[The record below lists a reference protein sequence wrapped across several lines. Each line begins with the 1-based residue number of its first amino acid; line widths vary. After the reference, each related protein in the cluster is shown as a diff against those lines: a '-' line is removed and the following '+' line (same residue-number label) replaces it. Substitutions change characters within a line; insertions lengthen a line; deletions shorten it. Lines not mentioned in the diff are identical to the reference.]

1 MMRVLIMKRLQ
12 LFIIIL
18 FVNVSYAQNFVS
30 NVSKVGTS
38 AAPFLTVPIGPRAN
52 SLGGAFVAIADDA
65 SALYWNPAGIAKLN
79 RNEFVAVHS
88 EWIAGINHDF
98 GGLVLQL
105 GSGGTLG
112 LSIISLTMDEMEV
125 RTELQPEG
133 TGEFFSA
140 NDLAIGA
147 TYAKNLTDRFSI
159 GFTGKYIIQKIW
171 HSQASGFALDFGTLF
186 KTDLFNG
193 MRIGAVITNFG
204 QDMKMNGKDLR
215 YFLDPDP
222 NAIGNNDKIPA
233 RIETD
238 GWPLPLNFQFG
249 LSTDVI
255 NRNNSKLTL
264 SVDALHP
271 SDNFESINLGAEYAL
286 NGMIFL
292 RGGYRNL
299 FLVDNE
305 EGITLGAGLDI
316 APAKGANLIVD
327 YSYQDFGR
335 FASINS
341 FALSLHF

>member
-1 MMRVLIMKRLQ
+1 MKWLQ
-12 LFIIIL
+12 LLIIIF
-18 FVNVSYAQNFVS
+18 FVNVAHSQNFVS

-38 AAPFLTVPIGPRAN
+38 SAPFLTVPIGPRAI
-52 SLGGAFVAIADDA
+52 SLGGAFVAMADDA

-79 RNEFVAVHS
+79 RNEFIAVHS

-98 GGLVLQL
+98 GGIVLQL
-105 GSGGTLG
+105 GSSGTLG
-112 LSIISLTMDEMEV
+112 LSIVSVTMEDMEV
-125 RTELQPEG
+125 RTEILPEG

-140 NDLAIGA
+140 NDMAIGA

-159 GFTGKYIIQKIW
+159 GFTGKYIFQKIW
-171 HSQASGFALDFGTLF
+171 HAQASGFALDFGTLF

-204 QDMKMNGKDLR
+204 QDMNIDGRDLR

-249 LSTDVI
+249 LSTDII
-255 NRNNSKLTL
+255 NRENSKLTIA
-264 SVDALHP
+264 VDALHP
-271 SDNFESINLGAEYAL
+271 SDNFESINLGTEYVL
-286 NGMIFL
+286 NNMIFL
-292 RGGYRNL
+292 RGGYHNM
-299 FLVDNE
+299 FLADNE
-305 EGITLGAGLDI
+305 EGISLGGGLNI
-316 APAKGANLIVD
+316 SPARGTNLIVD

-335 FASINS
+335 FSSINS
-341 FALSLHF
+341 FALSIYF

>member
-1 MMRVLIMKRLQ
+1 MIKWIQLIAIML
-12 LFIIIL
+12 LAD
-18 FVNVSYAQNFVS
+18 VGYSQNFVS

-38 AAPFLTVPIGPRAN
+38 SAPFLTVPIGPRAI
-52 SLGGAFVAIADDA
+52 SMGGAFVALSDDA
-65 SALYWNPAGIAKLN
+65 SALYWNPSGITRLD
-79 RNEFVAVHS
+79 RNEFVAIHS

-98 GGLVLQL
+98 GAIVFQL
-105 GSGGTLG
+105 GSRGTLG
-112 LSIISLTMDEMEV
+112 LSIISITMDEMEV
-125 RTELQPEG
+125 RTELLPEG

-140 NDLAIGA
+140 NDMAIGA

-159 GFTGKYIIQKIW
+159 GFTGKYIFQKIW
-171 HSQASGFALDFGTLF
+171 HAQASGFAMDFGTLF

-204 QDMKMNGKDLR
+204 QDMKIDGRDLR

-222 NAIGNNDKIPA
+222 NAIGNNDQIPA

-249 LSTDVI
+249 LSTDII
-255 NRNNSKLTL
+255 NSEDSKLTI
-264 SVDALHP
+264 SIDALHP
-271 SDNFESINLGAEYAL
+271 SDNYESINLGTEYTM
-286 NGMIFL
+286 NDMIFL
-292 RGGYRNL
+292 RGGYRSM
-299 FLVDNE
+299 FLVDSE
-305 EGITLGAGLDI
+305 EGISLGAGLKI
-316 APAKGANLIVD
+316 SPARGTNLIVD

>member
-1 MMRVLIMKRLQ
+1 MMKWLQ
-12 LFIIIL
+12 ITIL
-18 FVNVSYAQNFVS
+18 LLSVNVSYSQNFVS

-38 AAPFLTVPIGPRAN
+38 SAPFLTIPIGPRAI
-52 SLGGAFVAIADDA
+52 SLGGAFVAISNDA
-65 SALYWNPAGIAKLN
+65 SALYWNPSGISRLN
-79 RNEFVAVHS
+79 RNEFIAVHS

-105 GSGGTLG
+105 GSAGTLG
-112 LSIISLTMDEMEV
+112 LSIISVTMDEMEV
-125 RTELQPEG
+125 RTEIEPEG

-140 NDLAIGA
+140 NDMAIGA

-159 GFTGKYIIQKIW
+159 GITGKYIFQKIW

-186 KTDLFNG
+186 RTDLFNG

-204 QDMKMNGKDLR
+204 QDMKIDGRDLR

-233 RIETD
+233 RVETD

-249 LSTDVI
+249 LSTDII
-255 NRNNSKLTL
+255 NQENSKLTI

-271 SDNFESINLGAEYAL
+271 SDNYESINLGAEYIL
-286 NGMIFL
+286 NSMIFL

-299 FLVDNE
+299 FLSDSE
-305 EGITLGAGLDI
+305 EGISLGAGLNI
-316 APAKGANLIVD
+316 SPARGTNLIVD

-335 FASINS
+335 FSSINS
-341 FALSLHF
+341 FALSIYF